1 MCTPT
6 TVSPWRVYCSA
17 QRFTWGRV
25 RMQLMQAYVQ
35 KSTSTTRPRNCARLS
50 GSELSQRSMPV
61 NSGAAP
67 KSGNDAAGLAGLAGP
82 AAYAKPG
89 AASAAAID
97 ARKARR
103 SEKRE

>member
-1 MCTPT
+1 
-6 TVSPWRVYCSA
+6 
-17 QRFTWGRV
+17 
-25 RMQLMQAYVQ
+25 MQLMQAYVQ

-67 KSGNDAAGLAGLAGP
+67 RSGNAAAGLAGP

-103 SEKRE
+103 SEKRDEEGCNVMVKAPCNRWGVAPYRPPQPEG